1 MRELWWAKYIS
12 DEEEDTRK
20 QVKVDRLMSDTN
32 RSYNNWFDVLEII
45 FNFQKF
51 FSIFFK
57 RDKMLKSFPC
67 QNGSPI
73 TLYREHFISNF
84 HN

>member
-1 MRELWWAKYIS
+1 MRELWRAKYIS

-51 FSIFFK
+51 FSIFLNEIK
-57 RDKMLKSFPC
+57 C
-67 QNGSPI
+67 
-73 TLYREHFISNF
+73 
-84 HN
+84 